1 MIKMAKVSTDLP
13 PDIKPTDYTY
23 IMLRPSYLQAGDKVA
38 LISPAGI
45 ISPEVI
51 NNAIDLLHSW
61 DLIPLTGRH
70 ATSRYGYFAGTDQE
84 RLEDLQW
91 ALDADEIR
99 AIFCTRGG
107 YGCLRIVE
115 KADYSTFQGNPK
127 WLIGFSDITVL
138 HTKMTALGIESMHAP
153 MPKSYP
159 TTDREALEHLKQFL
173 FGSVSSYLIPPHP
186 FNRKGIVRADLAG
199 GNLSLLHC
207 LRSSVV
213 EYPLEDTILFI
224 EDIGENLYAIDRM
237 MQSFKLTGRL
247 KNLQGLIVGGFSG
260 MKGEDFGKD
269 AYEIIQEAVEE
280 YRYPVCFGFPAG
292 HIPNNYPLIL
302 GASVELSVG
311 ENGSELIFL

>member
-1 MIKMAKVSTDLP
+1 MIFPCHKTDRL
-13 PDIKPTDYTY
+13 YH
-23 IMLRPSYLQAGDKVA
+23 IMLRPAYLQAGDKVA

-45 ISPEVI
+45 INTEVI
-51 NNAIDLLHSW
+51 DHAVNLLQSW
-61 DLIPLTGRH
+61 GLIPLIGKHT
-70 ATSRYGYFAGTDQE
+70 TSQCGFFAGTDQE
-84 RLEDLQW
+84 RLQDLQW
-91 ALDADEIR
+91 ALDEEDVR

-107 YGCLRIVE
+107 YGCMRIVE
-115 KADYSTFQGNPK
+115 KADYSYFQGNPK

-138 HTKMTALGIESMHAP
+138 HTKLTALGIESLHAP
-153 MPKSYP
+153 MPKSYS
-159 TTDREALEHLKQFL
+159 TTDPEALEHLKQFL
-173 FGSVSSYLIPPHP
+173 FGSVSSYIIPPHP
-186 FNRKGIVRADLAG
+186 FNREGIVRADLAG

-213 EYPLEDTILFI
+213 EYPQGETILFI

-260 MKGEDFGKD
+260 MKGENFGKN

-280 YRYPVCFGFPAG
+280 YDYPVCFGFPAG

-302 GASVELSVG
+302 GATIELSVD
-311 ENGSELIFL
+311 ENGSEVIFL